1 MHRLSAPRSVKLTHG
16 DSDFRIHVLVQ
27 LSCEGKEIPMT
38 DMPDNDNELFELP
51 VPVCPV
57 RGSVLFPTMVM
68 PIDAGRS
75 ISISAINRALETDRT
90 IVIVSQRDR
99 DVEEPTSEDLYT
111 VGTACTIMRMK
122 KNPDG
127 TVQMLVRAFARVN
140 VEQWYES
147 GGLIEADVT
156 PLEIPDGDTVLT
168 EAAFRELKEKFTEIV
183 ESGRNIPP
191 EVAT

>member
-1 MHRLSAPRSVKLTHG
+1 MSET
-16 DSDFRIHVLVQ
+16 
-27 LSCEGKEIPMT
+27 T
-38 DMPDNDNELFELP
+38 DTELFSHP

-68 PIDAGRS
+68 PIDAGRA
-75 ISISAINRALETDRT
+75 ISITAINAALERDRT

-99 DVEEPTSEDLYT
+99 DVENPVASDLYEM
-111 VGTACTIMRMK
+111 GTACTIMRMK

-127 TVQMLVRAFARVN
+127 TVQMLVRAFPRVK

-147 GGLIEADVT
+147 GDIVEADVS

-168 EAAFRELKEKFTEIV
+168 EAAFRELKEKFKI
-183 ESGRNIPP
+183 GRAH
-191 EVAT
+191 V